1 MTDMKPATVTS
12 SDTTRLVKLTSERFA
27 EDWRIWR
34 AGWEQWLTR
43 PFGWLAAVSVN
54 WLDENPSEYA
64 GVPGLWWQDEDAV
77 FVDTRGMTMTVHG
90 REFTG
95 TRRIGVGD
103 DGLEIRVGAG
113 NVEIGIT
120 NRGGFMIVTYDPNS
134 PLRTTF
140 HGVPCYD
147 PDPAWLL
154 HGRFEPFDEPESI
167 TLGSVGSQN
176 HDYGSPG
183 VVRFTYHGTEYPLV
197 ALEAP
202 GGGLNIVFKDATS
215 GVTTYPACRSLNVEA
230 PDERATV
237 TLDFNRAVN
246 LPCAF
251 TDNFPICP
259 VPPPQ
264 NQLPFPIEAG
274 EKDPHTPN
282 MLRPTS
288 DS

>member
-1 MTDMKPATVTS
+1 MTDMKPTTTTP
-12 SDTTRLVKLTSERFA
+12 SDTTDLANSTNKRFT

-54 WLDENPSEYA
+54 WLDENPREFA
-64 GVPGLWWQDEDAV
+64 GVPGLWWQDEDAAV
-77 FVDTRGMTMTVHG
+77 VDPRGMTMTVHG
-90 REFTG
+90 QEFTAA
-95 TRRIGVGD
+95 RRIAVDD
-103 DGLEIRVGAG
+103 DGLEARVGAG

-120 NRGGFMIVTYDPNS
+120 NRGDYLIVTYDPNS
-134 PLRTTF
+134 PLRSNF

-147 PDPAWLL
+147 PNQAWVLQ
-154 HGRFEPFDEPESI
+154 GRFEAFDEPESI
-167 TLGSVGSQN
+167 TLESVAW
-176 HDYGSPG
+176 HDHDFGSPG
-183 VVRFTYHGTEYPLV
+183 AVRFTYDGTEYALA

-215 GVTTYPACRSLNVEA
+215 GVTTYPACRSLTVDT
-230 PDERATV
+230 PDEHARV
-237 TLDFNRAVN
+237 LLDFNRAVN

-274 EKDPHTPN
+274 EKDPHHI
-282 MLRPTS
+282 
-288 DS
+288 DA